1 MSETKPAFDA
11 ERSCEAMAATV
22 GLSISPEQR
31 PGVIQF
37 LTIAHRMA
45 MTVALAPLDAAA
57 FEPAPV
63 FRAGGDDPGAGR

>member
-1 MSETKPAFDA
+1 MSETKPVFDA
-11 ERSCEAMAATV
+11 ERCCDAMAATV
-22 GLSISPEQR
+22 GLTISQDQR
-31 PGVIQF
+31 PGVVQF

-45 MTVALAPLDAAA
+45 MTVALAPLDVAA

>member
-1 MSETKPAFDA
+1 MSETKPVFDA
-11 ERSCEAMAATV
+11 ERSCNAMAATV

-45 MTVALAPLDAAA
+45 MTVALAPLDTAS

-63 FRAGGDDPGAGR
+63 FRAGGDDPGEGR